1 MCTCVTT
8 YLRYFRGANRYS
20 SRRMCHRPQF
30 ALQWDLP
37 TRSILPHMS
46 AVHSAREATLSHA
59 IRTTTHTK
67 QHACAHTT
75 LTGTQKQLQRET
87 YVGKDRTGF
96 DKRTKVE
103 QATREKQRQTCP
115 LNPLGNLPTELYSPP
130 HNFAAMG
137 ISNCCLACPFAN
149 MPRLRRRDTL
159 ANLSTMGWG
168 SNGTSAQRAPKRR
181 T

>member
-87 YVGKDRTGF
+87 WSVRTGLDLTSERRSSKLQEKNR
-96 DKRTKVE
+96 DKP
-103 QATREKQRQTCP
+103 A
-115 LNPLGNLPTELYSPP
+115 L
-130 HNFAAMG
+130 
-137 ISNCCLACPFAN
+137 
-149 MPRLRRRDTL
+149 
-159 ANLSTMGWG
+159 
-168 SNGTSAQRAPKRR
+168 
-181 T
+181 